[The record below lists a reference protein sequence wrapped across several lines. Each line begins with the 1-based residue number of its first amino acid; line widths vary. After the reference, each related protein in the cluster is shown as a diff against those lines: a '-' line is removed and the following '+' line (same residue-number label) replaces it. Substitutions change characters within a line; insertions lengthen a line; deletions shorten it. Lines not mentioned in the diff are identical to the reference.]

1 MKKKYISL
9 FLVILLGMIFNISN
23 IKAYEETNDVIGQT
37 KFVDKDGNINTVDVY
52 DGTTNEE
59 YNPYARTVSTA
70 NMVNFNC
77 SKAKTT
83 TNFTDYYTGQEGYLS
98 KSNAADAA
106 FLGYENGKVKFMISG
121 IVGLVDPQYVEVLSQ
136 GTYYASNYEVNSSGD
151 LYHYISNN
159 VNATGNQ
166 GNKNYIGTG
175 PSYLTKNKEYY
186 SYDGHYFYDNYNTMI
201 TDYKNNVRNNAVN
214 PNNPYYSYFQYLPM
228 RSQTTYTGSQISNY
242 LNNKAGSTSKLYNT
256 GDIFIKYQNKYGVN
270 ALMAASF
277 AALESGWGK
286 SNIALNK
293 NNLFG
298 LNATDNNPGGNADTF
313 STVDDCIM
321 NFTSSWMSKRYLN
334 PTYTSLFRGGYFG
347 DKGSGIFGK
356 YSSDPYEGEK
366 CASIAKNMDAS
377 ISSKDNDYY
386 TLGIKDIYLT
396 THTALNV
403 RSSSNTSS
411 SVLYTTIKNPAYSFI
426 IKDAS
431 AINDFYKIQSEVA
444 SSDGTYSFDN
454 TGYVSNQYVTLLN
467 NTSHPQ
473 GWKKE
478 NNYWYYYFSN
488 GSKAT
493 GLQTIENNL
502 YYFNTSGQMQTG
514 WQEVNNKWYYFDE
527 LGYGQKDWKL
537 IGNNWFYFNSS
548 YQMQTGW
555 QEINGKWYYFNT
567 NGIMAT
573 GWISLNGEWYYLTSN
588 GDMVTGAQ
596 TINNKEYYFT
606 SEGVMVRGWHKENDK
621 WKYYSPKKMS
631 VYGRTFVEGE
641 KVTGW
646 LPINDKWYYI
656 AEDGSMVTGIY
667 KVGNRKYLFMEDGS
681 MKTGWFKVDDT
692 WYYISS
698 DGELRAQWVKS
709 LSNWYYVND
718 EGLILTGDQV
728 INGRQYYFNEDGIMY
743 TGWMQ
748 VGNQWKYYSQGTLK
762 IYGKTFVDGEKVT
775 GWLPLGNR
783 WYYIAND
790 DYMVTG
796 YYKVGNSTYYFD
808 ENGLMKT
815 GWFKINGEDYYAA
828 SSGAIQA
835 QWVKSGRNW
844 YYVDTDGKMVT
855 GDYIIDGKVNR
866 FDNQGLWMNQIN

>member
-23 IKAYEETNDVIGQT
+23 IKAYEGTNDVIGQT

-403 RSSSNTSS
+403 RSSSNTNS

-555 QEINGKWYYFNT
+555 QEINEKWYYLS
-567 NGIMAT
+567 T
-573 GWISLNGEWYYLTSN
+573 GVMNSYGKTYYE
-588 GDMVTGAQ
+588 GYMVTGAQ

-631 VYGRTFVEGE
+631 IYGRTFVEGE

-656 AEDGSMVTGIY
+656 AEDGYMVTGIY

-808 ENGLMKT
+808 ESGLMKT

-828 SSGAIQA
+828 SSGTIQA

-855 GDYIIDGKVNR
+855 GDYIIDGTVNR
-866 FDNQGLWMNQIN
+866 FDNQGLWMN

>member
-23 IKAYEETNDVIGQT
+23 IKAYEETNEVIGQT

-106 FLGYENGKVKFMISG
+106 FLGYEKGKVKFMISG

-286 SNIALNK
+286 SKIALNK

-356 YSSDPYEGEK
+356 YSSDPPHRVCPGGGHADAVDAVFLEENRLAEIAHGGGER
-366 CASIAKNMDAS
+366 AVGADGGAPAVSAQAE
-377 ISSKDNDYY
+377 
-386 TLGIKDIYLT
+386 
-396 THTALNV
+396 
-403 RSSSNTSS
+403 
-411 SVLYTTIKNPAYSFI
+411 VLAPVF
-426 IKDAS
+426 
-431 AINDFYKIQSEVA
+431 EVA
-444 SSDGTYSFDN
+444 EGAAVNFVEVLRAVVAVAAAPEAVAALADVVHVGHAARDADGDALVVRAR
-454 TGYVSNQYVTLLN
+454 GADA
-467 NTSHPQ
+467 
-473 GWKKE
+473 GE
-478 NNYWYYYFSN
+478 D
-488 GSKAT
+488 
-493 GLQTIENNL
+493 
-502 YYFNTSGQMQTG
+502 
-514 WQEVNNKWYYFDE
+514 EVVA
-527 LGYGQKDWKL
+527 LRRAAGR
-537 IGNNWFYFNSS
+537 
-548 YQMQTGW
+548 
-555 QEINGKWYYFNT
+555 
-567 NGIMAT
+567 A
-573 GWISLNGEWYYLTSN
+573 
-588 GDMVTGAQ
+588 A
-596 TINNKEYYFT
+596 
-606 SEGVMVRGWHKENDK
+606 EGVDDFFAVELVERQAGDAHAVVLREERRDAALTRQSDAGAGRGDL
-621 WKYYSPKKMS
+621 SPG
-631 VYGRTFVEGE
+631 VERGAVLAQDRGRAAAGVE
-641 KVTGW
+641 
-646 LPINDKWYYI
+646 P
-656 AEDGSMVTGIY
+656 
-667 KVGNRKYLFMEDGS
+667 
-681 MKTGWFKVDDT
+681 
-692 WYYISS
+692 
-698 DGELRAQWVKS
+698 
-709 LSNWYYVND
+709 
-718 EGLILTGDQV
+718 EGVVFGV
-728 INGRQYYFNEDGIMY
+728 
-743 TGWMQ
+743 
-748 VGNQWKYYSQGTLK
+748 
-762 IYGKTFVDGEKVT
+762 
-775 GWLPLGNR
+775 LG
-783 WYYIAND
+783 
-790 DYMVTG
+790 G
-796 YYKVGNSTYYFD
+796 
-808 ENGLMKT
+808 
-815 GWFKINGEDYYAA
+815 
-828 SSGAIQA
+828 
-835 QWVKSGRNW
+835 
-844 YYVDTDGKMVT
+844 
-855 GDYIIDGKVNR
+855 
-866 FDNQGLWMNQIN
+866 

>member
-77 SKAKTT
+77 SKAGTT

-98 KSNAADAA
+98 KSSAADAA

-121 IVGLVDPQYVEVLSQ
+121 VVGLVDPQYVEVLSQ

-242 LNNKAGSTSKLYNT
+242 LNNKAGSTSKLYDT

-403 RSSSNTSS
+403 RSSSNTNS

-431 AINDFYKIQSEVA
+431 TINDFYKIQSEVA
-444 SSDGTYSFDN
+444 SSDGTYSFNN

-467 NTSHPQ
+467 NMYMIT
-473 GWKKE
+473 GWLPLG
-478 NNYWYYYFSN
+478 NDWYYLNSD
-488 GSKAT
+488 GSMVT
-493 GLQTIENNL
+493 GLQTVGNNF
-502 YYFNTSGQMQTG
+502 YYFNASGKMQTG
-514 WQEVNNKWYYFDE
+514 WQGINNKWYYFDNG
-527 LGYGQKDWKL
+527 GYGQKSWQMIAGNTYYFLDNYQMATGFQEISGNTYFFSTGVMNIYGKTYYEGYMVTGWLTLGSDWYYFDNTGKRL
-537 IGNNWFYFNSS
+537 TGLQKVGNNLFYFNDSGKMQTGWQKVSNKWYYFDDSGYGQSGWKKLGNTWFYFNSQ
-548 YQMQTGW
+548 YQMLTGW
-555 QEINGKWYYFNT
+555 QRINGKWYYLST
-567 NGIMAT
+567 
-573 GWISLNGEWYYLTSN
+573 
-588 GDMVTGAQ
+588 
-596 TINNKEYYFT
+596 
-606 SEGVMVRGWHKENDK
+606 GVMEIYGKT
-621 WKYYSPKKMS
+621 YY
-631 VYGRTFVEGE
+631 EGYM
-641 KVTGW
+641 VTGW
-646 LPINDKWYYI
+646 LQLENKWYYLKS
-656 AEDGSMVTGIY
+656 DGS
-667 KVGNRKYLFMEDGS
+667 
-681 MKTGWFKVDDT
+681 
-692 WYYISS
+692 
-698 DGELRAQWVKS
+698 
-709 LSNWYYVND
+709 
-718 EGLILTGDQV
+718 
-728 INGRQYYFNEDGIMY
+728 
-743 TGWMQ
+743 
-748 VGNQWKYYSQGTLK
+748 
-762 IYGKTFVDGEKVT
+762 
-775 GWLPLGNR
+775 
-783 WYYIAND
+783 
-790 DYMVTG
+790 MVTG
-796 YYKVGNSTYYFD
+796 YYKVGNKTYYF
-808 ENGLMKT
+808 N
-815 GWFKINGEDYYAA
+815 
-828 SSGAIQA
+828 SSGVMQ
-835 QWVKSGRNW
+835 
-844 YYVDTDGKMVT
+844 
-855 GDYIIDGKVNR
+855 
-866 FDNQGLWMNQIN
+866 

>member
-23 IKAYEETNDVIGQT
+23 IKAYEGTNDVIGQT

-403 RSSSNTSS
+403 RSSSNTNS

-493 GLQTIENNL
+493 GLQ
-502 YYFNTSGQMQTG
+502 
-514 WQEVNNKWYYFDE
+514 
-527 LGYGQKDWKL
+527 L

-555 QEINGKWYYFNT
+555 QEINEKWYYLSTGVMNIYGKIYYEGYMVTGWLTLGSDWYYFDSTGKRLTGLQKVGNNLFYFNDSGKMQTGWQKVSNKWYYFDDSGYGQSGWKKLGNTWFYFNSQYQMLTGWQRINGKWYYLST
-567 NGIMAT
+567 
-573 GWISLNGEWYYLTSN
+573 
-588 GDMVTGAQ
+588 
-596 TINNKEYYFT
+596 
-606 SEGVMVRGWHKENDK
+606 GVMEIYGKT
-621 WKYYSPKKMS
+621 YY
-631 VYGRTFVEGE
+631 EGYM
-641 KVTGW
+641 VTGW
-646 LPINDKWYYI
+646 LQLENKWYYLKS
-656 AEDGSMVTGIY
+656 DGS
-667 KVGNRKYLFMEDGS
+667 
-681 MKTGWFKVDDT
+681 
-692 WYYISS
+692 
-698 DGELRAQWVKS
+698 
-709 LSNWYYVND
+709 
-718 EGLILTGDQV
+718 
-728 INGRQYYFNEDGIMY
+728 
-743 TGWMQ
+743 
-748 VGNQWKYYSQGTLK
+748 
-762 IYGKTFVDGEKVT
+762 
-775 GWLPLGNR
+775 
-783 WYYIAND
+783 
-790 DYMVTG
+790 MVTG
-796 YYKVGNSTYYFD
+796 YYKVGNTTYYF
-808 ENGLMKT
+808 N
-815 GWFKINGEDYYAA
+815 
-828 SSGAIQA
+828 SSGVMQ
-835 QWVKSGRNW
+835 
-844 YYVDTDGKMVT
+844 
-855 GDYIIDGKVNR
+855 
-866 FDNQGLWMNQIN
+866 

>member
-98 KSNAADAA
+98 KSSAADAA

-426 IKDAS
+426 IKDAYTT
-431 AINDFYKIQSEVA
+431 NGFYKIQSEVA
-444 SSDGTYSFDN
+444 SSDGTYSFNN
-454 TGYVSNQYVTLLN
+454 TGYVSNRYVTLLN
-467 NTSHPQ
+467 NISHTQ

-493 GLQTIENNL
+493 GVQTIENNL

-527 LGYGQKDWKL
+527 LGYGQKNWKL

-555 QEINGKWYYFNT
+555 QEINGKWYY
-567 NGIMAT
+567 
-573 GWISLNGEWYYLTSN
+573 
-588 GDMVTGAQ
+588 
-596 TINNKEYYFT
+596 
-606 SEGVMVRGWHKENDK
+606 
-621 WKYYSPKKMS
+621 
-631 VYGRTFVEGE
+631 
-641 KVTGW
+641 
-646 LPINDKWYYI
+646 I
-656 AEDGSMVTGIY
+656 AEDGYMVTGIY

-681 MKTGWFKVDDT
+681 MKTGWFKVDGT
-692 WYYISS
+692 WYYISP

-728 INGRQYYFNEDGIMY
+728 INGRQYYFNEDGIMH

-808 ENGLMKT
+808 ESGLMQTGWFKINGEDYYAT
-815 GWFKINGEDYYAA
+815 SSGAIQAQWVKSLSNWYYVDVDGKMVTGYQTINGAKYYFASSGLMQKGWFKINGEDYYAA
-828 SSGAIQA
+828 SSGTIQA

-855 GDYIIDGKVNR
+855 GDYIIDRKVNY
-866 FDNQGLWMNQIN
+866 FDNQGLWMNKIN

>member
-1 MKKKYISL
+1 MLEIMML
-9 FLVILLGMIFNISN
+9 ILII
-23 IKAYEETNDVIGQT
+23 
-37 KFVDKDGNINTVDVY
+37 
-52 DGTTNEE
+52 
-59 YNPYARTVSTA
+59 
-70 NMVNFNC
+70 
-77 SKAKTT
+77 
-83 TNFTDYYTGQEGYLS
+83 
-98 KSNAADAA
+98 
-106 FLGYENGKVKFMISG
+106 
-121 IVGLVDPQYVEVLSQ
+121 
-136 GTYYASNYEVNSSGD
+136 
-151 LYHYISNN
+151 
-159 VNATGNQ
+159 
-166 GNKNYIGTG
+166 
-175 PSYLTKNKEYY
+175 
-186 SYDGHYFYDNYNTMI
+186 
-201 TDYKNNVRNNAVN
+201 
-214 PNNPYYSYFQYLPM
+214 PYYSYFQYLPM

-426 IKDAS
+426 IKDAYTT
-431 AINDFYKIQSEVA
+431 NGFYKIQSEVA
-444 SSDGTYSFDN
+444 SSDGTYSFNN
-454 TGYVSNQYVTLLN
+454 TGYVSNRYVTLLN
-467 NTSHPQ
+467 NISHTQ

-527 LGYGQKDWKL
+527 LGYGQKNWKL

-555 QEINGKWYYFNT
+555 QEINGKWYYLST
-567 NGIMAT
+567 
-573 GWISLNGEWYYLTSN
+573 
-588 GDMVTGAQ
+588 
-596 TINNKEYYFT
+596 
-606 SEGVMVRGWHKENDK
+606 GVM
-621 WKYYSPKKMS
+621 
-631 VYGRTFVEGE
+631 
-641 KVTGW
+641 
-646 LPINDKWYYI
+646 
-656 AEDGSMVTGIY
+656 
-667 KVGNRKYLFMEDGS
+667 
-681 MKTGWFKVDDT
+681 
-692 WYYISS
+692 
-698 DGELRAQWVKS
+698 
-709 LSNWYYVND
+709 
-718 EGLILTGDQV
+718 
-728 INGRQYYFNEDGIMY
+728 
-743 TGWMQ
+743 
-748 VGNQWKYYSQGTLK
+748 K
-762 IYGKTFVDGEKVT
+762 IYGKTYYEGYMIT
-775 GWLPLGNR
+775 GWLPLGND
-783 WYYIAND
+783 WYYLNSDGSMVTGLQTVGNNFYYFNASGKMQTGWQGINNKWYYFDNGGYGQKGWQMIAGNTYYFLDSYQMATGFQEISGNTYFFSTGVMKIYGKTYYEGCMVTSWLTLGSDWYYFDNTGKRLTGLQKVGNNLFYFND
-790 DYMVTG
+790 SGKMQTGWQKVSNKWYYFDDSGYGQSGWKKLGNTWFYFNSQYQMLTGWQRINGKWYYLSTGVMEIYGKTYYEGYMVTGWLQLENKWYYLKSDGSMVTG
-796 YYKVGNSTYYFD
+796 YYKVGNKTYYF
-808 ENGLMKT
+808 N
-815 GWFKINGEDYYAA
+815 
-828 SSGAIQA
+828 SSGVMQ
-835 QWVKSGRNW
+835 
-844 YYVDTDGKMVT
+844 
-855 GDYIIDGKVNR
+855 
-866 FDNQGLWMNQIN
+866 

>member
-411 SVLYTTIKNPAYSFI
+411 SVLYTTIKNPAYAFI

-431 AINDFYKIQSEVA
+431 TINDFYKIQSEVA
-444 SSDGTYSFDN
+444 SSDGTYSFNN

-467 NTSHPQ
+467 NISHTQ

-555 QEINGKWYYFNT
+555 QEINGKWYYLST
-567 NGIMAT
+567 
-573 GWISLNGEWYYLTSN
+573 
-588 GDMVTGAQ
+588 
-596 TINNKEYYFT
+596 
-606 SEGVMVRGWHKENDK
+606 GVM
-621 WKYYSPKKMS
+621 
-631 VYGRTFVEGE
+631 
-641 KVTGW
+641 
-646 LPINDKWYYI
+646 
-656 AEDGSMVTGIY
+656 
-667 KVGNRKYLFMEDGS
+667 
-681 MKTGWFKVDDT
+681 
-692 WYYISS
+692 
-698 DGELRAQWVKS
+698 
-709 LSNWYYVND
+709 
-718 EGLILTGDQV
+718 
-728 INGRQYYFNEDGIMY
+728 
-743 TGWMQ
+743 
-748 VGNQWKYYSQGTLK
+748 K
-762 IYGKTFVDGEKVT
+762 IYGKTYYEGYMIT
-775 GWLPLGNR
+775 GWLPLGND
-783 WYYIAND
+783 WYYLNSDGSMVTGLQTVGNNFYYFNTSGKMQTGWQGINNKWYYFDNGGYGQKGWQTIAGNTYYFLDNYQMATGFQEIFGNTYFFSTGVMKIYGKTYYEGYMVTGWLTLGSDWYYFDNTGKRLTGLQKVGNNLFYFND
-790 DYMVTG
+790 SGKMQTDWQKVSNKWYYFDDSGYGQSGWKKLGNTWFYFNSQYQMLTGWQRINGKWYYLSTGVMEIYGKTYYEGYMVTGWLQLENKWYYLKSDGSMVTG
-796 YYKVGNSTYYFD
+796 YYKVGNKTYYF
-808 ENGLMKT
+808 N
-815 GWFKINGEDYYAA
+815 
-828 SSGAIQA
+828 SSGVMQ
-835 QWVKSGRNW
+835 
-844 YYVDTDGKMVT
+844 
-855 GDYIIDGKVNR
+855 
-866 FDNQGLWMNQIN
+866 

>member
-403 RSSSNTSS
+403 RSSSNTNS

-454 TGYVSNQYVTLLN
+454 TGYVSNQYVTLLIQEPLN
-467 NTSHPQ
+467 IDVDDVEWMEPIDNLELLKDLKVFSVNGPHATSAFA
-473 GWKKE
+473 G
-478 NNYWYYYFSN
+478 YYY
-488 GSKAT
+488 GY
-493 GLQTIENNL
+493 TI
-502 YYFNTSGQMQTG
+502 
-514 WQEVNNKWYYFDE
+514 W
-527 LGYGQKDWKL
+527 
-537 IGNNWFYFNSS
+537 
-548 YQMQTGW
+548 
-555 QEINGKWYYFNT
+555 
-567 NGIMAT
+567 
-573 GWISLNGEWYYLTSN
+573 
-588 GDMVTGAQ
+588 
-596 TINNKEYYFT
+596 
-606 SEGVMVRGWHKENDK
+606 NDAI
-621 WKYYSPKKMS
+621 
-631 VYGRTFVEGE
+631 
-641 KVTGW
+641 
-646 LPINDKWYYI
+646 LDK
-656 AEDGSMVTGIY
+656 
-667 KVGNRKYLFMEDGS
+667 R
-681 MKTGWFKVDDT
+681 
-692 WYYISS
+692 
-698 DGELRAQWVKS
+698 VKS
-709 LSNWYYVND
+709 LMNDVSKEINTTILSVYPITKEQLDSLTVFPVAKGEMEDTIYRIAKDPIRKLSNND
-718 EGLILTGDQV
+718 RLVGIAQV
-728 INGRQYYFNEDGIMY
+728 AEENHLAIDALSEAIALGYCYDNPEDKEALEIQKCIKNKGIEFAINSISGIKLDSKLY
-743 TGWMQ
+743 KK
-748 VGNQWKYYSQGTLK
+748 VLK
-762 IYGKTFVDGEKVT
+762 AYHKFI
-775 GWLPLGNR
+775 
-783 WYYIAND
+783 
-790 DYMVTG
+790 
-796 YYKVGNSTYYFD
+796 S
-808 ENGLMKT
+808 
-815 GWFKINGEDYYAA
+815 
-828 SSGAIQA
+828 
-835 QWVKSGRNW
+835 
-844 YYVDTDGKMVT
+844 
-855 GDYIIDGKVNR
+855 
-866 FDNQGLWMNQIN
+866 